1 MINHN
6 AINDFYFNSVST
18 TTSNYHLLHHLQEKF
33 QFLRCWNSPFPLN
46 FSKLDE
52 VNSIEEKKKIKERK
66 YPPLNSRGLVVNH
79 ERAAGGPGA
88 ALVAGEIFYRRC
100 GVSCRLNRNL
110 YANPRNLG
118 FSVRPPH
125 KHRDYAIKT
134 GSPFRPVAR
143 ETFPWPEERMDR
155 ERASRHEP
163 RGEGDKVV
171 GEGKFTED
179 VGTRYKSRP

>member
-1 MINHN
+1 MIFISTLYQPRHRITIYYTIYKKN
-6 AINDFYFNSVST
+6 FNSFAVET
-18 TTSNYHLLHHLQEKF
+18 LL
-33 QFLRCWNSPFPLN
+33 FPLN
-46 FSKLDE
+46 FSKLDT

-143 ETFPWPEERMDR
+143 ETF
-155 ERASRHEP
+155 S
-163 RGEGDKVV
+163 
-171 GEGKFTED
+171 
-179 VGTRYKSRP
+179 